1 MEAEHMIWMGWVML
15 WTLPYLVQSAG
26 VCIGPFKHIAFLDH
40 QLARSARP
48 VLSTPDRLPD
58 LPYTFLTIGLRFQ
71 CYCLLFPRSVL
82 ASDNPSGQFLAA
94 NGAQLRVDLERHRRG
109 RLDRRAI
116 RREMPLTE
124 RLTQGAKI
132 GV

>member
-15 WTLPYLVQSAG
+15 WALPYLVQSAG

-71 CYCLLFPRSVL
+71 CYCLLFPAMCWR
-82 ASDNPSGQFLAA
+82 ATT
-94 NGAQLRVDLERHRRG
+94 RRG
-109 RLDRRAI
+109 SFWLLMGLNFVWI
-116 RREMPLTE
+116 WSVIV
-124 RLTQGAKI
+124 GVVWI
-132 GV
+132 GGR